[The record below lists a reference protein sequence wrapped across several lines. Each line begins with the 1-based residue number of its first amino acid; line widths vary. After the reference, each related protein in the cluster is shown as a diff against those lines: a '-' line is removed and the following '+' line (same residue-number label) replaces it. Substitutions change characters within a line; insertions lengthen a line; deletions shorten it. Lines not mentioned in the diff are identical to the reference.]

1 MGNPAASGAPAWCVA
16 RLSFCRRLSVT
27 TSAGQPWYPCA
38 LDQQRCNI

>member
-16 RLSFCRRLSVT
+16 RFSLCRRLSVPV
-27 TSAGQPWYPCA
+27 SVKHSDHCA